1 MDWKKLSGKAAQYAA
16 DGAAEK
22 TVEFALTKVGP
33 YRVAGIIA
41 KLLMF
46 GALVLAGGAGALHVY
61 AGYVGTASAFYVIAA
76 LVFVVGLIINMVKNY
91 LFNKAK
97 GALKTGV
104 GWASDEV
111 KKRYLTD
118 KDPGKQPAVSGHQ
131 PPAASGQQPPA
142 K

>member
-1 MDWKKLSGKAAQYAA
+1 MDWKKWSGKAAQYAA

-41 KLLMF
+41 KVMMAVAILIAV
-46 GALVLAGGAGALHVY
+46 GAYCLQAY
-61 AGYVGTASAFYVIAA
+61 AGYVGTAGVFYVVAA
-76 LVFVVGLIINMVKNY
+76 LIFAVGFIINLVKNY

-97 GALKTGV
+97 SAVKTGV
-104 GWASDEV
+104 GWAADEV
-111 KKRYLTD
+111 KKRYLD
-118 KDPGKQPAVSGHQ
+118 DPNGTKPVQGQ
-131 PPAASGQQPPA
+131 TPPPPPA

>member
-1 MDWKKLSGKAAQYAA
+1 MDWKKWSGKAAQYAA

-41 KLLMF
+41 KTLMVVAILIAV
-46 GALVLAGGAGALHVY
+46 GAYCLQAY
-61 AGYVGTASAFYVIAA
+61 AGYVGTAGVFYALAFF
-76 LVFVVGLIINMVKNY
+76 VFVIGLIINLVKNF

-97 GALKTGV
+97 AAVKTGV
-104 GWASDEV
+104 GWAAGEV
-111 KKRYLTD
+111 KKRYLD
-118 KDPGKQPAVSGHQ
+118 DPNGTKPVQAQTPPPP
-131 PPAASGQQPPA
+131 PPAA